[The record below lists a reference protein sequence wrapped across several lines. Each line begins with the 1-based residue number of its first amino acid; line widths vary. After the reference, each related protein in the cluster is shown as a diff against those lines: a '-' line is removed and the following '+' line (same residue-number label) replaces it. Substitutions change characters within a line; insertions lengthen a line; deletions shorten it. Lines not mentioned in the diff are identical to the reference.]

1 MKTITTKKLKE
12 LLDKHC
18 DLTLINTLGAHS
30 FERTRIPG
38 AINVPQDHSDFVQRV
53 EQQVGGKDK
62 PIVVYCANL
71 TCDSSEKAAKILE
84 EAGFTAVLRYPGGFA
99 AWEKEAG
106 EVHAGQSC

>member
-1 MKTITTKKLKE
+1 MQTITTKELKE

-18 DLTLINTLGAHS
+18 DLKLINTLGAHS

-38 AINVPQDHSDFVQRV
+38 AINVPQDHTDFVQRV
-53 EQQVGGKDK
+53 EEQVGGKDK
-62 PIVVYCANL
+62 PVVVYCANL
-71 TCDSSEKAAKILE
+71 TCDSSEQAAKKLE
-84 EAGFTAVLRYPGGFA
+84 NAGFTAVLRYAGGFA